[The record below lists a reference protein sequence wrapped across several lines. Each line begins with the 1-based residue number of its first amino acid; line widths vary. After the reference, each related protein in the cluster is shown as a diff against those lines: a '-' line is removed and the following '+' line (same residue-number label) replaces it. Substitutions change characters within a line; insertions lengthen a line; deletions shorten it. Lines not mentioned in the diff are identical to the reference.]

1 MNSLLV
7 EWISINYLS
16 TNGRIGRKEYILG
29 IIFDYTI
36 LLLLLSAAIYGG
48 RLEKYFF
55 SLGAVV
61 RAVGTLG
68 FYMFF
73 IIAYIRSI
81 CSTIRRLHDL
91 DRPGSYYL
99 MLFFPFYNIY
109 LILLLLTQRGTIGRN
124 CN

>member
-7 EWISINYLS
+7 EWISINYLP

-61 RAVGTLG
+61 RAEVQHQQ
-68 FYMFF
+68 
-73 IIAYIRSI
+73 RQ
-81 CSTIRRLHDL
+81 REK
-91 DRPGSYYL
+91 L
-99 MLFFPFYNIY
+99 MK
-109 LILLLLTQRGTIGRN
+109 TVEVETKEKERQKKRE
-124 CN
+124 CQM